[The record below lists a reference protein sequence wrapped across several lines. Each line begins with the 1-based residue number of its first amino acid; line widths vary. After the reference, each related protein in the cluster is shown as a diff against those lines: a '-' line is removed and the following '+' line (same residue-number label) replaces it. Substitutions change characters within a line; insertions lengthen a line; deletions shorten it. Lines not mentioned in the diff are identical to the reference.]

1 MTAMTRLLPTRPR
14 HAQRGVALV
23 FAMIALVVL
32 LIGAAAIMQSMNTS
46 LFTAGNLGFKRD
58 LTNQG
63 ERALNTVI
71 DLVGTGALGSETA
84 RQANNKAQNYS
95 ATIFTDT
102 NGQGI
107 PAALLSDT
115 AFNAVGVAS
124 NDITI
129 ADMGVTVRYVV
140 DRLCVAGTTTV
151 SSTACSVAG
160 NVAPL
165 GGSSSDSARAEDSSA
180 GGAGALVP
188 QAIYRISI
196 RVSGPRGTQSF
207 FQATLTI

>member
-1 MTAMTRLLPTRPR
+1 MTSPCPNHPR
-14 HAQRGVALV
+14 RAQRGVALV

-63 ERALNTVI
+63 ERALNAVVALI
-71 DLVGTGALGSETA
+71 DTGALGTEAA
-84 RQANNKAQNYS
+84 RQADNKARNYS

-102 NGQGI
+102 NAQGI

-115 AFNAVGVAS
+115 AFNLKGVAG

-129 ADMGVTVRYVV
+129 NDMGVTVRYVI
-140 DRLCVAGTTTV
+140 DRLCAAGTAAV
-151 SSTACSVAG
+151 SPTACSVAG
-160 NVAPL
+160 NVAPS
-165 GGSSSDSARAEDSSA
+165 GGSSSDLSRAEDSSA

>member
-1 MTAMTRLLPTRPR
+1 MSAMTRVIPMARR
-14 HAQRGVALV
+14 AKQGGVALV
-23 FAMIALVVL
+23 FAMIALVLL

-63 ERALNTVI
+63 ERALNTVL
-71 DLVGTGALGSETA
+71 DLVSTGALGNDAARQTNNTA
-84 RQANNKAQNYS
+84 RNYS
-95 ATIFTDT
+95 ATLFTDT

-115 AFNAVGVAS
+115 AFAAVGVAS

-129 ADMGVTVRYVV
+129 ADMNVSVRYVV
-140 DRLCVAGTTTV
+140 DRLCATGTVAVTT
-151 SSTACSVAG
+151 TACSVAG
-160 NVAPL
+160 NVAPT
-165 GGSSSDSARAEDSSA
+165 GGSSSEGARAEDASS
-180 GGAGALVP
+180 GGAGALIP
-188 QAIYRISI
+188 QAIYRVTI

-207 FQATLTI
+207 FQATFTI

>member
-1 MTAMTRLLPTRPR
+1 MSAMTRPCPSRPR
-14 HAQRGVALV
+14 RSQTGVALV

-63 ERALNTVI
+63 ERALNTVMALI
-71 DLVGTGALGSETA
+71 DTGALGTEAA

-95 ATIFTDT
+95 ATIFTDA

-115 AFNAVGVAS
+115 AFAAVGVAS

-140 DRLCVAGTTTV
+140 DRLCATGTTTV
-151 SSTACSVAG
+151 TATDCSVAG

-165 GGSSSDSARAEDSSA
+165 GGSSSETARAEDSSS
-180 GGAGALVP
+180 GGAGALIP

-196 RVSGPRGTQSF
+196 RVSGPRGTQSY

>member
-1 MTAMTRLLPTRPR
+1 MTRPLPMRTRSQ
-14 HAQRGVALV
+14 QRGVALV

-63 ERALNTVI
+63 ERALNTVL
-71 DLVGTGALGSETA
+71 DLVSTGALGSETA
-84 RQANNKAQNYS
+84 RQVNNTARNYS
-95 ATIFTDT
+95 ATIFADT
-102 NGQGI
+102 NAQGI

-115 AFNAVGVAS
+115 AFAAVGVAS

-129 ADMGVTVRYVV
+129 ADMSVAVRYVV
-140 DRLCVAGTTTV
+140 DRLCATGTAAVTA
-151 SSTACSVAG
+151 TACSVSG
-160 NVAPL
+160 NIAPA
-165 GGSSSDSARAEDSSA
+165 GGSSSESARAEDTSA
-180 GGAGALVP
+180 GGVGALVP
-188 QAIYRISI
+188 QAIYRVTI

-207 FQATLTI
+207 FQATFTI

>member
-1 MTAMTRLLPTRPR
+1 
-14 HAQRGVALV
+14 
-23 FAMIALVVL
+23 MIALVVL
-32 LIGAAAIMQSMNTS
+32 LIGAAAIMQSMNTA

-71 DLVGTGALGSETA
+71 DMVGTGALGNEAA

-107 PAALLSDT
+107 PAALLSDS
-115 AFNAVGVAS
+115 AFDAVGVAS

-129 ADMGVTVRYVV
+129 ADMKVTVRYVV
-140 DRLCVAGTTTV
+140 DRLCATGTTAV
-151 SSTACSVAG
+151 NPTACSVAG

-165 GGSSSDSARAEDSSA
+165 GGSSSDTARAEDSSS
-180 GGAGALVP
+180 GGVGALVP

>member
-1 MTAMTRLLPTRPR
+1 MSVMTRPPSTRR
-14 HAQRGVALV
+14 QSQRGVALI

-63 ERALNTVI
+63 ERALNKVI
-71 DLVGTGALGSETA
+71 DLIGTGTLGTESA
-84 RQANNKAQNYS
+84 RQADNKAQNYA

-107 PAALLSDT
+107 PAALLTDA
-115 AFNAVGVAS
+115 AFAAVGVAS
-124 NDITI
+124 NDIAI
-129 ADMGVTVRYVV
+129 DDMSVTVRYVI
-140 DRLCVAGTTTV
+140 DRLCATGTTSV
-151 SSTACSVAG
+151 SPTACSVAG

-180 GGAGALVP
+180 GGVGALVP